1 MDKEFKLSEKENELL
16 NYIKNR
22 KEEVELNHKAKNRKE
37 EVELNY
43 IVKDREDITA
53 ETIKTDLGESYLG
66 ALGKLLRYD
75 LIEVTKKQIEHALNK
90 YGTHYVKVY
99 IPKKVGE

>member
-1 MDKEFKLSEKENELL
+1 MDKELNLSEKEQKLFD
-16 NYIKNR
+16 YINKR
-22 KEEVELNHKAKNRKE
+22 EEEITVEF
-37 EVELNY
+37 
-43 IVKDREDITA
+43 
-53 ETIKTDLGESYLG
+53 IKIELGESYLG

>member
-1 MDKEFKLSEKENELL
+1 MDKELKLSEKEQKLL
-16 NYIKNR
+16 DYINKR
-22 KEEVELNHKAKNRKE
+22 EEEITVEF
-37 EVELNY
+37 
-43 IVKDREDITA
+43 
-53 ETIKTDLGESYLG
+53 IKIELGESYLG

-90 YGTHYVKVY
+90 YGTDYVKVY

>member
-1 MDKEFKLSEKENELL
+1 MDKELKLSEKEQKLL
-16 NYIKNR
+16 DYINKR
-22 KEEVELNHKAKNRKE
+22 EEEITVEF
-37 EVELNY
+37 
-43 IVKDREDITA
+43 
-53 ETIKTDLGESYLG
+53 IKIELGESYLG

>member
-1 MDKEFKLSEKENELL
+1 MDKEYKLSDKEQKLL
-16 NYIKNR
+16 DYINKR
-22 KEEVELNHKAKNRKE
+22 EEEITVEF
-37 EVELNY
+37 
-43 IVKDREDITA
+43 
-53 ETIKTDLGESYLG
+53 IKIELGESYLG

>member
-16 NYIKNR
+16 NYI
-22 KEEVELNHKAKNRKE
+22 KNRKE

>member
-1 MDKEFKLSEKENELL
+1 MSDIKLSDKENKLL

-22 KEEVELNHKAKNRKE
+22 KEEVELNHVA
-37 EVELNY
+37 
-43 IVKDREDITA
+43 KDREDITA
-53 ETIKTDLGESYLG
+53 EIIKTDLGESYLG
-66 ALGKLLRYD
+66 ALGKLMRYD